1 MTQNLHL
8 KELKKLKKLD
18 IEHTLELKMK
28 NQKIE
33 ELVAEN
39 KEIIASKE
47 SMQRDHDE
55 FLENMKQKFEVELEE
70 QIEKR
75 TSKLMD
81 ELNLARQSKMVMDE
95 DEVDLNENPNEL
107 IETLKADIRRLEKNN
122 ERDNNMFFKHNQI
135 FEHKLERET
144 KMKKELED
152 KVKSLQRAKEQEAA
166 ELNSEI

>member
-33 ELVAEN
+33 ELEAEN

-81 ELNLARQSKMVMDE
+81 ELNLARQSKMEMDE
-95 DEVDLNENPNEL
+95 NEVDLNENPNEL

-135 FEHKLERET
+135 FEHKLE
-144 KMKKELED
+144 
-152 KVKSLQRAKEQEAA
+152 
-166 ELNSEI
+166 